1 MKNIANNIE
10 KYMSEYSETIPN
22 GFWNGVE
29 FGYAKSVMWTDHL
42 IHDCGLDD
50 LMKDLR
56 SVGYSFTAFEKVNS
70 NAKII
75 LLAEAANWAAKVID
89 SSYYELKAE
98 LIRTAIVRG
107 IRCWVSTDEWSDTS
121 IFYLYDK
128 EVGVASFHD
137 PFDSVNYCQMMELS
151 DYLSN
156 DNWNFPW
163 SGIRRQ
169 NLAFDLLGDENLLK
183 EMAILTRPRK
193 LVTSQE
199 IYDLYNIIPR

>member
-1 MKNIANNIE
+1 MKNIANNIG
-10 KYMSEYSETIPN
+10 KYMSEYSEIIPAN
-22 GFWNGVE
+22 FWNGE
-29 FGYAKSVMWTDHL
+29 DFGYVKSTMWTDRLLHNRG
-42 IHDCGLDD
+42 IDD
-50 LMKDLR
+50 LMKELR
-56 SVGYSFTAFEKVNS
+56 SMGYSFAAFEKVNS

-98 LIRTAIVRG
+98 LIRTAMARG
-107 IRCWVSTDEWSDTS
+107 VRCWASDDEWNGTS
-121 IFYLYDK
+121 IFYLYDR
-128 EVGVASFHD
+128 EIGVASFHD
-137 PFDSVNYCQMMELS
+137 PFDSIDYWQMVELS

-163 SGIRRQ
+163 SGVRRQ

-183 EMAILTRPRK
+183 KMAILTRPRK

-199 IYDLYNIIPR
+199 VTNLYKITLD